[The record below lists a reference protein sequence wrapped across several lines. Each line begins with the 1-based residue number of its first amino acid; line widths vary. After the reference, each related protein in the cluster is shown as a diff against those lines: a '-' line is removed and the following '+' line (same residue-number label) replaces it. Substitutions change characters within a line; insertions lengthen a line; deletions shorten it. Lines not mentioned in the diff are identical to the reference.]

1 MNIIP
6 IKNIYYMLVYV
17 FEMLK
22 SKEYVRLDR
31 EDCENIYDLLASL
44 LLCGTNNL
52 IKRGFLKSYV
62 SQTEELTAIRGRV
75 NIGASVRKLSFQN
88 AKAVCDFDEFSAN
101 IYFNQIIK
109 VTFLYLKRRPLNTN
123 IKQDISKIL
132 LYFNEIG
139 TIEIGAIKWDNLVFN
154 RNNAHYDTL
163 LYFCRLICEEAIAN
177 QSKGNKSFRA
187 LDDKLLLHNL
197 FEKFICEFYRKH
209 LMPDFKVR
217 YQKQISWSY
226 DENYDKPPNMNAD
239 TVIESKTQTLIID
252 TKFSKTTLQVG
263 YRSDKQT
270 TKSDNLYQIF
280 AYVINEAES
289 APDKSISGL
298 LLYPQVDS
306 NPIDRNHY
314 IFGHNIYVRTVN
326 LNQSFEEIKSELQNM
341 LRDIFIGIEYRDWSV
356 IGK

>member
-1 MNIIP
+1 MSVIP

-22 SKEYVRLDR
+22 SKEYARLDR
-31 EDCENIYDLLASL
+31 EDCENIYELLASL

-62 SQTEELTAIRGRV
+62 NQTDELTAIRGRV
-75 NIGASVRKLSFQN
+75 NLSASVHKLSFQN
-88 AKAVCDFDEFSAN
+88 AKAVCDFDEFSAD
-101 IYFNQIIK
+101 IYFNQVIK
-109 VTFLYLKRRPLNTN
+109 ATFLYLKHRPLNTN
-123 IKQDISKIL
+123 IKRDISKIL

-139 TIEIGAIKWDNLVFN
+139 TMEIGAIKWDSLIFN

-177 QSKGNKSFRA
+177 QSKGKKDFRV
-187 LDDKLLLHNL
+187 LEDKLLPEL

-209 LMPDFKVR
+209 LLPDFKVR
-217 YQKQISWSY
+217 YQKQIAWNY
-226 DENYDKPPNMNAD
+226 DENYDKPPNMHAD
-239 TVIESKTQTLIID
+239 TIIESKTQKLIID
-252 TKFSKTTLQVG
+252 TKFSKTTLQAG

-306 NPIDRNHY
+306 NPIDLIHY

-326 LNQSFEEIKSELQNM
+326 LNQSFDEIKSELQNI
-341 LRDIFIGIEYRDWSV
+341 LRDIFVGIEYRDWSV
-356 IGK
+356 SGK